1 MRRHSWKR
9 SSSPTS
15 DLNSQLPLQRWD
27 PETVRKF
34 RSRLLLHFGSI
45 PVTSLPL
52 LIASCCPTDVDFV
65 LFSAPT
71 HPIKPISCESDI
83 LQGDELSPNFPNIIV
98 KSWRGDLFR
107 FNLSFFLQTNRLF
120 KIWLMQIWTSYLL
133 LWNIYIFT
141 NFKLKINDVHSSS
154 EKDICVNVCTTNSKD
169 NLLNPPLG

>member
-1 MRRHSWKR
+1 MIAFALWQYS
-9 SSSPTS
+9 S
-15 DLNSQLPLQRWD
+15 DLLASFNS
-27 PETVRKF
+27 
-34 RSRLLLHFGSI
+34 
-45 PVTSLPL
+45 
-52 LIASCCPTDVDFV
+52 IASCFSTDEDFV
-65 LFSAPT
+65 LFFPRTAPT
-71 HPIKPISCESDI
+71 HPIKPISCEPDI

>member
-1 MRRHSWKR
+1 MVHNLTRDSDISDFDVFYSSLMSRHTAGKGCPP
-9 SSSPTS
+9 PTS
-15 DLNSQLPLQRWD
+15 DLHSQLPLQHS
-27 PETVRKF
+27 TVLKF
-34 RSRLLLHFGSI
+34 DCWLLLHFGSI

-52 LIASCCPTDVDFV
+52 LIALQVVFQQMKT
-65 LFSAPT
+65 LFYSFPAQPPP

-107 FNLSFFLQTNRLF
+107 FNLSFFQTNRLF

-141 NFKLKINDVHSSS
+141 NYKFQK
-154 EKDICVNVCTTNSKD
+154 
-169 NLLNPPLG
+169 